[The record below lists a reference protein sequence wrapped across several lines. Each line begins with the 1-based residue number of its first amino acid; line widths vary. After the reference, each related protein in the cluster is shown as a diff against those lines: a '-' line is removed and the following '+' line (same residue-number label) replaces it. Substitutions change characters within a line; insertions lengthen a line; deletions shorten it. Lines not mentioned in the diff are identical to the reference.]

1 MVSSLVVVEL
11 GVILAL
17 VAVSA
22 FFSSSETALFSLDAD
37 WPGTDADGESA
48 GDGPIGDESTGT
60 EPDGDGRA
68 ARLAALRE
76 DPHRLLVTLLVG
88 NNVVNIAITSIITV
102 VVTRYVSAGVG
113 VLVTTLSASVLIL
126 VFGEI
131 VPKSYGLGH
140 AREWSLTVA
149 GPLRIVELAL
159 LPLVVVFDRVTRWIG
174 GLIGG
179 DEDIEEPY
187 VD

>member
-1 MVSSLVVVEL
+1 MVASLVVVEI

-17 VAVSA
+17 VAMSA

-37 WPGTDADGESA
+37 WPGTDGPA
-48 GDGPIGDESTGT
+48 GDE
-60 EPDGDGRA
+60 RA
-68 ARLAALRE
+68 ARLAAIRE

-113 VLVTTLSASVLIL
+113 VLVTTLAASVLIL

-149 GPLRIVELAL
+149 GPLRVVELAL